1 MQPLSLADIDL
12 ISLIP
17 ALFAVILSLYNFYK
31 MSKSA
36 DIVPN
41 EIISYG
47 LISSS
52 YQGEFKLVI
61 PLLFHNNGAKKGL
74 IKDIKIGFITNND
87 IKYLDITGKAKLT
100 ELEDEASQLS
110 DWDKFTKDGYR
121 IIQPSFPIS
130 ILGDESTD
138 TVLIATS
145 VYDDEIIPLDRE
157 SKCTIEVY
165 FGKNKM
171 NKVEFPFYLSEDSIP
186 DNRIKWFKPSK
197 SQED

>member
-1 MQPLSLADIDL
+1 MLQFTLPDIDL

-36 DIVPN
+36 NIVPN

-52 YQGEFKLVI
+52 YQGAFKLVL

-74 IKDIKIGFITNND
+74 IKDIKVGFTVNN
-87 IKYLDITGKAKLT
+87 KTEYLDITGKAKLS
-100 ELEDEASQLS
+100 ELEDEVSQRS
-110 DWDKFTKDGYR
+110 DWDKFTKEAYR

-130 ILGDESTD
+130 ILGDESAD
-138 TVLIATS
+138 TVLIATT

-157 SKCTIEVY
+157 SKCIIEVY

-186 DNRIKWFKPSK
+186 DNCIEWFKPYND
-197 SQED
+197 QEE